1 VKVLHVIPSVA
12 MRDGGPSRAVLD
24 MCGALRER
32 GVNTLIA
39 TTDAD
44 GKGRLPVELAKEISY
59 QDVPIIFFQR
69 QWTESYKYSHPLQH
83 WLDAHV
89 SDFDVVHIHA
99 VFSHSSLAAATACRN
114 RGVPYILRPL
124 GTLDPWSLKQK
135 SFKKKTIWHLGVR
148 RMLKGASAIHYT
160 TTTEK
165 ELAEESLGLNHG
177 VVIPLGIDSESTN
190 GAKLKESQG
199 EPPSPSP
206 YILVLS
212 RLHPKKG
219 LELLLPAFLS
229 LVRRD
234 EFKEWK
240 LVLAG
245 DGDAEYVQ
253 SLRDLVEKE
262 KGNEHVIFAGWL
274 EGNRK
279 EAALRNASL
288 LALTSYQENF
298 GLCVIEAL
306 AYGVPVVVSADVNL
320 AGEIAAA
327 NAGWITEV
335 SASAIEKSLS
345 DAMIS
350 ESERLKRGKNGRELA
365 SHFAWPGVTDQLLE
379 LYSSITARAFHQV

>member
-12 MRDGGPSRAVLD
+12 MRDGGPSRAVLE
-24 MCGALRER
+24 MCRALQKR
-32 GVNTLIA
+32 GVDTLIA

-44 GKGRLPVELAKEISY
+44 GKGRLPVELAKLISY
-59 QDVPIIFFQR
+59 RDVPAMFFPR
-69 QWTESYKYSHPLQH
+69 QWTESYKYSHPLQQ

-99 VFSHSSLAAATACRN
+99 VFSHSSLAAAAACRN
-114 RGVPYILRPL
+114 GGVPYIVRPL

-135 SFKKKTIWHLGVR
+135 SFRKRLFWHLGVR
-148 RMLKGASAIHYT
+148 RMLDGASAIHYT
-160 TTTEK
+160 TAPER
-165 ELAEESLGLNHG
+165 ELAQGSLGLNHG
-177 VVIPLGIDSESTN
+177 VVIPLGIESASTN
-190 GAKLKESQG
+190 GTMLTEPQG
-199 EPPSPSP
+199 EPCSSRP

-212 RLHPKKG
+212 RLHPKKA
-219 LELLLPAFLS
+219 LEFLLPAFLS

-262 KGNEHVIFAGWL
+262 KGNKHVIFAGWL

-306 AYGVPVVVSADVNL
+306 ACGVPVVVSSDVNL

-327 NAGWITEV
+327 NAGWITEIN
-335 SASAIEKSLS
+335 ARAIEKSLLA
-345 DAMIS
+345 AMIS
-350 ESERLKRGKNGRELA
+350 ESERLKRGKNGKELA
-365 SHFAWPGVTDQLLE
+365 SHFAWPEVTDRLLE
-379 LYSSITARAFHQV
+379 LYSSITAADHHD